1 MAIKYIY
8 GTIFYDSVRQ
18 VKDDL
23 QGIPKPTVGQLQ
35 DLENVRE
42 ALSKILELDAILKK
56 VKVKIPN
63 IDF

>member
-1 MAIKYIY
+1 MAIKYIN